1 MSALLTF
8 ANTAT
13 ATIYGSLAGALA
25 YHGARTLDW
34 NAVATDETLWRLLV
48 QARDL
53 IDAQQWATGY
63 TTFALRDALDLGTSG
78 GDAAFPFRAAQ
89 YLLADLARTNPALL
103 AGDPDSNVSSISD
116 GSASVSY
123 FSPKSLARGTVTIFP
138 KRVMD
143 LIGAYLA
150 TTGLGGPQGGT
161 SVAGLDTNPFAEAED
176 FEADDVR

>member
-1 MSALLTF
+1 MSQLLTF

-13 ATIYGSLAGALA
+13 ATIYGSLAGCLA
-25 YHGARTLDW
+25 YLGARTTDW

-53 IDAQQWATGY
+53 IDAQSWSSAY
-63 TTFALRDALDLGTSG
+63 DTFAERDALDLGTGS
-78 GDAAFPFRAAQ
+78 GDAAFPFRAAA
-89 YLLADLARTNPALL
+89 YLLAEMGRT
-103 AGDPDSNVSSISD
+103 DPSVLSGAVESNVSSISD

-150 TTGLGGPQGGT
+150 KTNLGGPQGGT
-161 SVAGLDTNPFAEAED
+161 SVSGSDANPFDEATD
-176 FEADDVR
+176 FEPDDV